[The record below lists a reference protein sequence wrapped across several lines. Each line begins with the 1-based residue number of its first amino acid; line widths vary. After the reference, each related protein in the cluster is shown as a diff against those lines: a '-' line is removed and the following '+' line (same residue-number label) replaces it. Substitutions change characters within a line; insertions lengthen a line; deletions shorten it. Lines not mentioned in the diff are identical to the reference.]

1 MKKYGL
7 LGEKL
12 SHSKSPEIHNDIF
25 KYLKIEA
32 SYDLIET
39 GKENL
44 MKYIKK
50 YDGLN
55 VTIPYKTEIIKYLKK
70 VDEVAKNINAVN
82 TIYKE
87 IGYNT
92 DYYGFKK
99 MLEINSI
106 DVQNKIVYILG
117 TGGASKAVF
126 KYLKDNNAKS
136 ISFVSRTIKEENII
150 SYEVLNKVSGDII
163 INTTPVG
170 MYPNIDKSP
179 VESAVLK
186 NFKVAIDLIYNP
198 FETEFISISKK
209 LNLKTT
215 NGLYMLIGQA
225 IKAEEIWQECKIDNE
240 EIEKIYEKMKN

>member
-12 SHSKSPEIHNDIF
+12 SHSKSPEIHSDIF
-25 KYLKIEA
+25 KNLKIEA

-39 GKENL
+39 EKENL
-44 MKYIKK
+44 MKYIKL

-55 VTIPYKTEIIKYLKK
+55 VTIPYKTEVIKYLKK
-70 VDEVAKNINAVN
+70 VDEVAKEIGAVN

-87 IGYNT
+87 VGYNT

-99 MLEINSI
+99 MLEINNI
-106 DVQNKIVYILG
+106 NVKNKVVYILG

-126 KYLKDNNAKS
+126 KYLKDNNAKL
-136 ISFVSRTIKEENII
+136 IYFVSRTIKDENII
-150 SYEVLNKVSGDII
+150 SYEELNKVSGDII

-179 VESAVLK
+179 VGSEILK
-186 NFKVAIDLIYNP
+186 KFKVAIDLIYNP
-198 FETEFISISKK
+198 FETKFISISKK

-225 IKAEEIWQECKIDNE
+225 IKAEEIWQECKIDNK

>member
-25 KYLKIEA
+25 KYLEIEA

-39 GKENL
+39 EKENL
-44 MKYIKK
+44 LKHIKK

-55 VTIPYKTEIIKYLKK
+55 VTIPYKTEVIKHLK
-70 VDEVAKNINAVN
+70 DITDIAKKIGAVN
-82 TIYKE
+82 TIYNE
-87 IGYNT
+87 VGYNT

-99 MLEINSI
+99 MLEINNIS
-106 DVQNKIVYILG
+106 VSNKVVYILG

-136 ISFVSRTIKEENII
+136 IYFVSRTIKEENII
-150 SYEVLNKVSGDII
+150 SYDNLKNVEGDII

-170 MYPNIDKSP
+170 MYPDIDKSP
-179 VESAVLK
+179 VNEEILEK
-186 NFKVAIDLIYNP
+186 FKVAIDLIYNP
-198 FETEFISISKK
+198 YETKFLSISKE

-225 IKAEEIWQECKIDNE
+225 IKAEEIWQECKIENE
-240 EIEKIYEKMKN
+240 EIKKIYEKMKN